1 MELTQF
7 QIDNA
12 AQKARELGGDRAQ
25 EFYLCFA
32 QSLERDAEKVVRA
45 KAALDRMQNSTP
57 SPVSPWSAISV
68 GALMDGSQGLAQEHE
83 RTIMLALDI
92 RKSDLGWQ
100 AAIARAMAETIDP
113 TEKASAPPSDE
124 ALEMYSKYCGVN

>member
-1 MELTQF
+1 MTALTQF

-45 KAALDRMQNSTP
+45 KAALD
-57 SPVSPWSAISV
+57 VLLCGGLA
-68 GALMDGSQGLAQEHE
+68 LAQEHE

-92 RKSDLGWQ
+92 RKGDLGWQ
-100 AAIARAMAETIDP
+100 EAIARAMAATIDP

-124 ALEMYSKYCGVN
+124 TLEMYSKYCGKTP

>member
-1 MELTQF
+1 MTALTQF

-32 QSLERDAEKVVRA
+32 QSLWRDAEKVVRA
-45 KAALDRMQNSTP
+45 KAALDVLLCGGLT
-57 SPVSPWSAISV
+57 
-68 GALMDGSQGLAQEHE
+68 LAQEHE

-100 AAIARAMAETIDP
+100 EAIARAMAATIDP
-113 TEKASAPPSDE
+113 MEKASAPPSDE
-124 ALEMYSKYCGVN
+124 TLEMYSKYCGGTP